1 MDYLQQLP
9 CVILKLDLELE
20 NFIGWCI
27 GLLVRSWAQGFD
39 QVKSCGDPGGQ
50 SPIQSSEWYETW

>member
-39 QVKSCGDPGGQ
+39 QVH
-50 SPIQSSEWYETW
+50 SSIDSELKAN